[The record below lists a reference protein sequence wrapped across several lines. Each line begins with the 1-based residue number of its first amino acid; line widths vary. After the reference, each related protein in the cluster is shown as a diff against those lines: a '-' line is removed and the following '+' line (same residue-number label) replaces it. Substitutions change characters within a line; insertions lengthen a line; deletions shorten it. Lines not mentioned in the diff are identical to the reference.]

1 LSDEEKLKEKIRKK
15 GAKWTVEETSIS
27 NLPPEEQRKRLGL
40 LPTDEE
46 LKEAEKRLGKKRG
59 C

>member
-1 LSDEEKLKEKIRKK
+1 MSDEKLKEKIRKK
-15 GAKWTVEETSIS
+15 GAKWTAEETSVS

-40 LPTDEE
+40 LPTGEE
-46 LKEAEKRLGKKRG
+46 LKEAEKRLGKKKG

>member
-1 LSDEEKLKEKIRKK
+1 LSDEKKLKKEIRKK
-15 GAKWTVEETSIS
+15 GAKWTAEETSIS
-27 NLPPEEQRKRLGL
+27 KLPPDEQRKRLGL

-46 LKEAEKRLGKKRG
+46 LKEAEKRLGKKKG

>member
-1 LSDEEKLKEKIRKK
+1 MSDEKLKEKIRKK
-15 GAKWTVEETSIS
+15 GAKWTAEETSIS
-27 NLPPEEQRKRLGL
+27 KLPPEDQRKRLGL
-40 LPTDEE
+40 LPADEE

>member
-1 LSDEEKLKEKIRKK
+1 MSNEEKLKEKIRKK
-15 GAKWTVEETSIS
+15 GAKWTAEDTSIS
-27 NLPPEEQRKRLGL
+27 KLPPEEQRKRLGL

-46 LKEAEKRLGKKRG
+46 LKEADKKLCKKKG